1 MSGITEVALLATEV
15 LIGASLLMTLAHLL
29 QVRTLLGRI
38 VALEVLAALTVG
50 TAGVI
55 TIITGETAAID
66 VALAVALVSFTG
78 TVAFAAF
85 FEGWRVDE

>member
-1 MSGITEVALLATEV
+1 MSGVTDVALLAAEV